1 MDEFNS
7 LEDYTDMGEIS
18 ADEKASIVSG
28 ASPMT
33 VDKRKTIQDFI
44 HTFEEKKRKKKRV
57 KTANTNSDDDSVVQ
71 LSPLVQYMKES
82 IYA

>member
-1 MDEFNS
+1 MDEFS
-7 LEDYTDMGEIS
+7 MLEDNSDMGDM
-18 ADEKASIVSG
+18 ATGEKASVSSG

-33 VDKRKTIQDFI
+33 ADKRKTIYDFI

-57 KTANTNSDDDSVVQ
+57 KVEKTDVDDEVIS
-71 LSPLVQYMKES
+71 LSPLTQYMKEE

>member
-7 LEDYTDMGEIS
+7 LEDYTDMGDIS
-18 ADEKASIVSG
+18 AEEKASIVSG

-33 VDKRKTIQDFI
+33 ADKRKTIQDFI
-44 HTFEEKKRKKKRV
+44 HTFEEKKRKKKKV
-57 KTANTNSDDDSVVQ
+57 KVEKSKTNDDIIS
-71 LSPLVQYMKES
+71 LSPLTQYMKEE